1 MLTVNRRDFIK
12 TGGII
17 TAGMYFLPACSSKIV
32 EDVSY
37 HFFTKDEGACVI
49 ALCEQIIPADNQ
61 FGGAT
66 DAGVVH
72 YIDRHLSE
80 TFSEQ
85 APIYRESLKKL
96 QVHCHKEFGKAFQ
109 NLESDQQIGL
119 MKLMES
125 NKIDPESW
133 KQPTAFFRLLHSHT
147 MQGFYGSPI
156 HGGNKNH
163 MSFNMLETEGL
174 LKIRLETPSKVD

>member
-1 MLTVNRRDFIK
+1 MLTVNRRSFIK
-12 TGGII
+12 TGGTI
-17 TAGMYFLPACSSKIV
+17 TAGIYFLPACSSIIHEEV
-32 EDVSY
+32 PY
-37 HFFTKDEGACVI
+37 HFFTKDEGECVI
-49 ALCEQIIPADNQ
+49 ALCEQIIPADDQ

-66 DAGVVH
+66 DAGVVY

-96 QVHCHKEFGKAFQ
+96 QSHCNKEFGKAFQ
-109 NLESDQQIGL
+109 NLDSNEQIDL

-125 NKIDPESW
+125 NNIDPKSW
-133 KQPTAFFRLLHSHT
+133 KQPTAFFRLIHSHT

-163 MSFNMLETEGL
+163 MSFNMMKTEGL